1 MRFFNLLDKVRG
13 RCENTFVKSNDDNER
28 NRPAME
34 LTSRER
40 FIRTF
45 KHQEIDR
52 IIMLDY
58 PWAGTLKRWH
68 EEGLPE
74 NVAWD
79 DYFGFDKRITVGC
92 DITPR
97 FETKILEETDRYVIH
112 TTNWGATLKS
122 FKELDSTPEF
132 LDFFISDPEHWEIAK
147 SRMTPTDDR
156 IDWAW
161 LDKYYDQFRSAGEY
175 MDLGFWFGFDVTH
188 SWASGTENVLIG
200 MYEDPEW
207 IMDMFDHY
215 LNVQLALFD
224 KILAK
229 GYKFDGIHWPDDMGY
244 KNSTFFSLDMYREML
259 KPFHKKACD
268 WAHERGMFVELHS
281 CGYIEPFIPDLIEIG
296 IDCLNPI
303 EVKAGMDPVRIKKN
317 YGDKLTL
324 RGGINAVL
332 WPDKEAIIAELD
344 RLIPILKENSGYIFA
359 SDHSIPN
366 SVSLENFTAISD
378 RIHELGRY

>member
-1 MRFFNLLDKVRG
+1 
-13 RCENTFVKSNDDNER
+13 
-28 NRPAME
+28 ME

-97 FETKILEETDRYVIH
+97 FETKILEETERYVIH

-161 LDKYYDQFRSAGEY
+161 LDKYYDKFRSAGEY
-175 MDLGFWFGFDVTH
+175 MDLDFWFGFDVTH